1 MAMGAMEGKVTK
13 QTLLLTYND
22 AYWVAGLVMLFSIP
36 LLYLQPFKKNVNIPV
51 DAH

>member
-1 MAMGAMEGKVTK
+1 MEGRVMK

-22 AYWVAGLVMLFSIP
+22 AYWVAGLIMLFSIP
-36 LLYLQPFKKNVNIPV
+36 LIYLQPFKKNVALPV